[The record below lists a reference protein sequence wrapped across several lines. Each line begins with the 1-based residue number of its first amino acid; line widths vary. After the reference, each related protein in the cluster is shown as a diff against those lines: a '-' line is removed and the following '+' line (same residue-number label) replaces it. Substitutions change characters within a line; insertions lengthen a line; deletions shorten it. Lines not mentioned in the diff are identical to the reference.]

1 MAQWVKHFLKVKPN
15 RLSSPVGSLGSTWW
29 KGRTNSCELS
39 SDYTHTRT
47 HACTHPF
54 IHSHPYT
61 HTRTLNPTSTS
72 KKHCITVFRLP
83 NRAVKPAPT
92 QVLPLRTPPGSR
104 SSCPQLLLGAVS
116 GLPQGKGTEETRQ
129 RTHT

>member
-39 SDYTHTRT
+39 SDYTHTRM

-61 HTRTLNPTSTS
+61 HTRALTPTSTS

-104 SSCPQLLLGAVS
+104 SSCP
-116 GLPQGKGTEETRQ
+116 
-129 RTHT
+129 